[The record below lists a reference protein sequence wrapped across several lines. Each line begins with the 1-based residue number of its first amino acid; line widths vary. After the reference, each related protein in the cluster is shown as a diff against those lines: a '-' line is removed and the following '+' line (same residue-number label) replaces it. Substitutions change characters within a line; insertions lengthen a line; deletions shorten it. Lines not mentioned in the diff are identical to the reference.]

1 MTAETDSGSTN
12 TVTEESSSGR
22 KWLIAIILGILFML
36 FANPVTV
43 GILSAI
49 STLLGGMSLSLNQP
63 FTTILLGV
71 LFIFVVRI
79 LLW

>member
-1 MTAETDSGSTN
+1 MTAVTDQEDSEP
-12 TVTEESSSGR
+12 VTEGPSSGR

-36 FANPVTV
+36 FANPITV
-43 GILSAI
+43 AVLSAI
-49 STLLGGMSLSLNQP
+49 STLLGGMTLNLNQP
-63 FTTILLGV
+63 FTIILLGT